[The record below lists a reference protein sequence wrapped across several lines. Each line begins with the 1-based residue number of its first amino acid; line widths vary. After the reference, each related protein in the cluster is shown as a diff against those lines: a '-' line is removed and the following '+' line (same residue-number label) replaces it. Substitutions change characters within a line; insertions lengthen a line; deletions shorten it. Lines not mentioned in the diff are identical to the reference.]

1 MLLKLSDLKED
12 SSCRRWL
19 LTQEIT
25 TDQNIETKYQWN
37 LQSIMRHLCH
47 CHTPPPKGEAPLVKK
62 KLDDC
67 NKTNPEC
74 CLPDKT

>member
-1 MLLKLSDLKED
+1 ME
-12 SSCRRWL
+12 SSV
-19 LTQEIT
+19 
-25 TDQNIETKYQWN
+25 NHETLMSLPY
-37 LQSIMRHLCH
+37 
-47 CHTPPPKGEAPLVKK
+47 PPPKGEAPLVKK